1 MANDAAD
8 GDREQEA
15 TSVLDTVRTMFKE
28 LATLRITTTV
38 TGDGEKTITTTVN
51 LLGGDINN
59 SIDEAFLQSD
69 EMRSIRD
76 FHAEQVKNGHAII
89 KGNVDMVIDLAK
101 QLQDIL
107 T

>member
-51 LLGGDINN
+51 LLDGDINN
-59 SIDEAFLQSD
+59 SIDKAFLQND
-69 EMRSIRD
+69 ELRSIRD

>member
-8 GDREQEA
+8 GDRKKEA
-15 TSVLDTVRTMFKE
+15 TRVLTVVQKMFDE
-28 LATLRITTTV
+28 LVTLKITTTV
-38 TGDGEKTITTTVN
+38 TGDGEKKIETTVN
-51 LLGGDINN
+51 LLDGDINN
-59 SIDEAFLQSD
+59 SIDKAFLQND
-69 EMRSIRD
+69 ELRSIRD